1 MNKYNELINK
11 FNMLPHPEGGYF
23 VETYKDS
30 NGHMS
35 HIYYLL
41 KKGEISHWHKLS
53 KNENLHFYDGDPI
66 KIFLSDNKINLSKII
81 LGKNFSKNQQYNFT
95 VKAETWFSME
105 SLGDWSLI
113 GCIVAPAFEYKDLE
127 LAPPN
132 WNPEKK

>member
-23 VETYKDS
+23 VETYRDS
-30 NGHMS
+30 NGNMS

-66 KIFLSDNKINLSKII
+66 KIFLSDDKINLSEII

-95 VKAETWFSME
+95 VKAGTWFSME

-132 WNPEKK
+132 WHPEKK

>member
-23 VETYKDS
+23 VETYRDS
-30 NGHMS
+30 NGNMS

-66 KIFLSDNKINLSKII
+66 KIFLSDDKINLSEII

-95 VKAETWFSME
+95 VKAGTWFGME

>member
-23 VETYKDS
+23 VETYRDS
-30 NGHMS
+30 NGNMS

-66 KIFLSDNKINLSKII
+66 KIFLSTDQINTSEII
-81 LGKNFSKNQQYNFT
+81 LGKDLKKNHYYNFNI
-95 VKAETWFSME
+95 KAETWFSM
-105 SLGDWSLI
+105 STMGNWSLI
-113 GCIVAPAFEYKDLE
+113 GCVVAPAFSYKDFE

-132 WNPEKK
+132 WSPNKN